1 MTGPVKEEV
10 RELPDLRVREL
21 AVVVPLIAV
30 LIFLGVFPKP
40 LTDVVNPAVQHTM
53 SDVQQKDPVPAVP
66 IQNVEAAK

>member
-10 RELPDLRVREL
+10 RTLPDLRAREL

-53 SDVQQKDPVPAVP
+53 SDVQQKDPSPE
-66 IQNVEAAK
+66 VEAAK